1 MVIFPKSTEFNKRI
15 PKQKFYDNLSVTP
28 DLKRIF
34 VEQIGEIVWR
44 NKLATSTL
52 NVAPSEKVTELEV
65 FLIRL
70 NQKDLDQ
77 RVLQLMDK
85 EIPYHILFLL
95 EYDASVQAWIG
106 YKEPGTTKQGSFK
119 VDSYY
124 HTEWET
130 PDQLDLKLN
139 GLSLDAIYENLIR
152 QIGKFDTDE
161 PTAAEMTG
169 INEKSGIYIQTNGIS
184 DQIKLR
190 QKREKLLKQI
200 DVLETKMRNEKQ
212 FNRQVLLN
220 EELKKFKKE
229 LEDLL

>member
-1 MVIFPKSTEFNKRI
+1 M
-15 PKQKFYDNLSVTP
+15 
-28 DLKRIF
+28 
-34 VEQIGEIVWR
+34 EQIKEIVWK
-44 NKLATSTL
+44 NKLAPSTL
-52 NVAPSEKVTELEV
+52 NVAPGEKVTELEV

-77 RVLQLMDK
+77 RVLQLLDRG
-85 EIPYHILFLL
+85 IPYHILFLL

-139 GLSLDAIYENLIR
+139 GLSLDDIYENLIR

-161 PTAAEMTG
+161 PIAAETTG
-169 INEKSGIYIQTNGIS
+169 INEEPGIYIHNNGIR
-184 DQIKLR
+184 DQIKLHQR
-190 QKREKLLKQI
+190 RDKISKQI
-200 DVLETKMRNEKQ
+200 DALETKVRNEKQ
-212 FNRQVLLN
+212 FNRKVELN
-220 EELKKFKKE
+220 NELKILKKE
-229 LEDLL
+229 LEILK

>member
-1 MVIFPKSTEFNKRI
+1 MNFPKTTEFNKRI
-15 PKQKFYDNLSVTP
+15 PKQKFYENLSVTP

-34 VEQIGEIVWR
+34 VEQIKEIVWR
-44 NKLATSTL
+44 NKLAPSTL
-52 NVAPSEKVTELEV
+52 NVAPGEMVTELEV

-77 RVLQLMDK
+77 RVLQLLDRG
-85 EIPYHILFLL
+85 IPYHILFLL

-152 QIGKFDTDE
+152 QIGNFEKDE
-161 PTAAEMTG
+161 TAVEKKEE
-169 INEKSGIYIQTNGIS
+169 INEEPGVYLHYNGIS
-184 DQIKLR
+184 GQIRLR
-190 QKREKLLKQI
+190 QKREKLSKQV
-200 DVLETKMRNEKQ
+200 DVLETKVRNEKQ